1 MVEAA
6 LGVRVRPRLLVA
18 WIALAVLV
26 ATALVIEFTDRPA
39 PATGAERSADA
50 LLGVPPDDLDAVEVG
65 HAGAMHR
72 FERDHHGAWFYH
84 GTHASSEAA
93 HEHHADPAKA
103 DLIAKA
109 FAGLARARIER
120 RLPLDA
126 GGAQY
131 GFASPKMLIVI
142 YRVDERQAFAQ
153 YAVGDIAP
161 DSFSRY
167 VQKAGTREAVT
178 IANYQIENL
187 VKLIETMRN

>member
-1 MVEAA
+1 M
-6 LGVRVRPRLLVA
+6 RIRPRVLVV
-18 WIALAVLV
+18 WAVLGILV
-26 ATALVIEFTDRPA
+26 TAALVIELADGPSPA
-39 PATGAERSADA
+39 ASAERSADA
-50 LLGVPPDDLDAVEVG
+50 LLGVSLDDLDAIEVG

-84 GTHASSEAA
+84 GTHGTSEAE

-109 FAGLARARIER
+109 LGGLARARIER
-120 RLPLDA
+120 RLPLDG

-142 YRVDERQAFAQ
+142 YREHEARPLAQ
-153 YAVGDIAP
+153 YAVGDVAP

-167 VQKAGTREAVT
+167 VQKAGDREAVT
-178 IANYQIENL
+178 IANYQVENL
-187 VKLIETMRN
+187 VKLIEAMRN